1 MYIIT
6 LNICFISVFLL
17 SLYKINNMKAK
28 KCISQQEL
36 KSLFYYKDG
45 NLIRKTTNKPIGTPT
60 KVGQHGHKYLI
71 TQIKSVRYRVHRL
84 IWIYF
89 NGNFEDL
96 SIQIDHIDN
105 NTLNN
110 KIENLRTVTNRINGH
125 NRKDK
130 SETFCIE
137 ALKYKNETNYRA
149 YARVNSKRH
158 CCQTRK
164 TLEEAQADRDFI
176 HYFDED
182 EKILARIQELK
193 PSEP

>member
-1 MYIIT
+1 
-6 LNICFISVFLL
+6 
-17 SLYKINNMKAK
+17 MKAK
-28 KCISQQEL
+28 KCISQEEL
-36 KSLFYYKDG
+36 KFLFDYKDG
-45 NLIRKTTNKPIGTPT
+45 NLIRKTTGKSIGTPT

-71 TQIKSVRYRVHRL
+71 AQIKGIRYRVHRL

-96 SIQIDHIDN
+96 TLQIDHKDN

-110 KIENLRTVTNRINGH
+110 KIENLRVVNNRINGH

-130 SETFCIE
+130 SNTFCIE
-137 ALKYKNETNYRA
+137 TLKYKNETNYRA
-149 YARVNSKRH
+149 YAKVNGKRY

-176 HYFDED
+176 HYFNDD
-182 EKILARIQELK
+182 EKILSRIQELK